1 MPPLPEAII
10 LVLAPFAP
18 LFSERVW
25 LHAQVLLLGAI
36 LSPGPRTVTG
46 ALRVMGLAMES
57 HFTNY
62 HRVLN
67 RATWSARQG
76 RRILLRW
83 LITLL
88 VPPGATIVLG
98 ADDTVERRSGRKIAA
113 KGCYRD
119 AVRSTKK
126 HVIRCFGLKWV
137 SMMLLVPVP
146 WSPRVWAL
154 PFLTT
159 LCWPVGQGRQRRHK
173 TSVDWVRQMMKQV
186 RRWLPGRL
194 LVLVVDGGF
203 AAVSL
208 ALACAKQHVTM
219 VSRLRWDAAL
229 YHPPAPQ
236 PPGKRGPRPLKG
248 RRQRCLQGWAERV
261 DTPWE
266 TVEVDWYRGER
277 KQLWVFSRTALWYT
291 PRLPPVAI
299 RYVLV
304 ADPEGKLRMEAFFCT
319 DLKATPVQILQWV
332 VMRWSVEV
340 TFEEARAHLGFET
353 QRQRVEAFFCT
364 DVQAT
369 PVAILPWVVMRW
381 SVEVTFE
388 EARAHLGF
396 ETQRQWS
403 DKAIARTSPVLLALY
418 SLVTL
423 LALRLSQGGQIP
435 VPVTTWYH
443 KAEPTFAD
451 CLALVCR
458 HLWRAQYLVN
468 STAEPDF
475 VQFPRE
481 VFERLLTG
489 LPLAA

>member
-18 LFSERVW
+18 LFSPRVW
-25 LHAQVLLLGAI
+25 RHAQVLLLGAM
-36 LSPGPRTVTG
+36 LASGARTVTA
-46 ALRVMGLAMES
+46 ALRVMGLSCER

-76 RRILLRW
+76 SRILLG
-83 LITLL
+83 LLMLLL
-88 VPPGATIVLG
+88 VPPGATLVLG
-98 ADDTVERRSGRKIAA
+98 ADDTVERRTGRKIKA

-146 WSPRVWAL
+146 WSQRVWAL
-154 PFLTT
+154 PFLTA
-159 LCWPVGQGRQRRHK
+159 LCWPAQKGGRRRHK
-173 TSVDWVRQMMKQV
+173 TSIDWVRQMMKQV
-186 RRWLPGRL
+186 RRWLPGQR

-208 ALACAKQHVTM
+208 ALACVTHHVVM

-236 PPGKRGPRPLKG
+236 PPSKRGRKPTKG
-248 RRQRCLQGWAERV
+248 PRQRSLQAWANRS

-266 TVEVDWYRGER
+266 TVEVDWYSGQR
-277 KQLWVFSRTALWYT
+277 KTLWVFSHTALWYT
-291 PRLPPVAI
+291 PGLPPVDI

-304 ADPEGKLRMEAFFCT
+304 ADPEGKLRLEAFFCT
-319 DLKATPVQILQWV
+319 DLRATPVEILQWV

-340 TFEEARAHLGFET
+340 TFEETRAHLG
-353 QRQRVEAFFCT
+353 
-364 DVQAT
+364 
-369 PVAILPWVVMRW
+369 VA
-381 SVEVTFE
+381 
-388 EARAHLGF
+388 
-396 ETQRQWS
+396 TQRQWS
-403 DKAIARTSPVLLALY
+403 DRAIARTTPILLGMF
-418 SLVTL
+418 SLVTV
-423 LALRLSQGGQIP
+423 LALQWRQDGQIP
-435 VPVTTWYH
+435 VPVTAWYH
-443 KAEPTFAD
+443 KVEPTFAD
-451 CLALVCR
+451 CLALVR
-458 HLWRAQYLVN
+458 QHLWHARYLVY
-468 STAEPDF
+468 SGAEPEF
-475 VQFPRE
+475 VQFPRAALE
-481 VFERLLTG
+481 LLLTG

>member
-18 LFSERVW
+18 LFSHRVW
-25 LHAQVLLLGAI
+25 PHAQILLVGAM
-36 LSPGPRTVTG
+36 LAPRARTVTA
-46 ALRVMGLAMES
+46 ALRVMGLATER

-67 RATWSARQG
+67 RAAWSARHG
-76 RRILLRW
+76 SRILLG
-83 LITLL
+83 LL
-88 VPPGATIVLG
+88 LMCFVPPGATVILG
-98 ADDTVERRSGRKIAA
+98 ADDPVERRHGRKITA

-119 AVRSTKK
+119 AVRSSKK

-146 WSPRVWAL
+146 WSRRVWAL
-154 PFLTT
+154 PFLTA
-159 LCWPVGQGRQRRHK
+159 LCRSAEQSTRRRHK

-186 RRWLPGRL
+186 RRWLPGRP

-208 ALACAKQHVTM
+208 ALACVTHHVTM

-229 YHPPAPQ
+229 YHPPGPQ
-236 PPGKRGPRPLKG
+236 PPGKRGPKPTKG
-248 RRQRCLQGWAERV
+248 LRQRNLQSWAERA

-266 TVEVDWYRGER
+266 TVEVVWYGGQL
-277 KQLWVFSRTALWYT
+277 KKLWVFSRTALWYT
-291 PRLPPVAI
+291 PRQPPAAI

-319 DLKATPVQILQWV
+319 DQQAPPAQILSWV

-340 TFEEARAHLGFET
+340 TFEAARAHLG
-353 QRQRVEAFFCT
+353 V
-364 DVQAT
+364 
-369 PVAILPWVVMRW
+369 
-381 SVEVTFE
+381 
-388 EARAHLGF
+388 

-403 DKAIARTSPVLLALY
+403 DQAIARTTPVLLALF
-418 SLVTL
+418 SLATM

-435 VPVTTWYH
+435 VPVTAWYR
-443 KAEPTFAD
+443 KSEATFAD
-451 CLALVCR
+451 CLALVR
-458 HLWRAQYLVN
+458 WQLWRTRYLVK
-468 STAEPDF
+468 STPAAEWM
-475 VQFPRE
+475 QFPQDALE
-481 VFERLLTG
+481 LLIHG
-489 LPLAA
+489 FRLAA